1 MSVRRSRAAH
11 SRAYG
16 PEEAM
21 IADIEDRVEDF
32 SGHHSTGMPDEI
44 PGLDDFLDRN
54 ELDDSDI
61 DAMFIEEM
69 EANG

>member
-1 MSVRRSRAAH
+1 
-11 SRAYG
+11 
-16 PEEAM
+16 M